1 MSRQQQNKLSSSSPG
16 AEGDS
21 EDGIPPRPK
30 RPLTVFNLFGKL
42 ERNYIVQ
49 SSQKRA
55 PVPLEIRCTEGIAS
69 ERSPAA
75 VDPYLELRPAKYRD
89 ILLPHDWYKVGRNKT
104 DRKLYQAHGII
115 KFQELSDVSASICD
129 QIS

>member
-1 MSRQQQNKLSSSSPG
+1 MSRQQQNSSPG

-21 EDGIPPRPK
+21 EDGIPPKPK

-55 PVPLEIRCTEGIAS
+55 PDPLQSSSTEGTTS
-69 ERSPAA
+69 EHSPAA
-75 VDPYLELRPAKYRD
+75 ADPYLELRPAKYRD
-89 ILLPHDWYKVGRNKT
+89 I
-104 DRKLYQAHGII
+104 
-115 KFQELSDVSASICD
+115 VSTARTYRHHSHSI
-129 QIS
+129 

>member
-55 PVPLEIRCTEGIAS
+55 PDPLQSSSTEGTTS
-69 ERSPAA
+69 ERSPTA

-89 ILLPHDWYKVGRNKT
+89 IALPHDWYKVGRNKT
-104 DRKLYQAHGII
+104 DRKA
-115 KFQELSDVSASICD
+115 LSKLMGS
-129 QIS
+129 